1 MKLRQIISVILFNS
15 ILGCASVATPTG
27 GAKDELPPE
36 LLSANPTTGQKNFK
50 GNQLQMTFSE
60 AIKLKDPKEEILI
73 TPSPGSNTTFTIKK
87 DKLIIEPEK
96 AWEENTTYSLNFRD
110 GVQDLTEGNP
120 AENLRIAFSTGPD
133 IDSLSISGQVAF
145 TFSEKIPE
153 KITVALYQSDTTDIF
168 TQAPTYFTKTDKEGQ
183 FSIQNLK
190 SGKYYV
196 YAFDD
201 KNKNLKIESKNEKF
215 GFLAKPIEL
224 ESNQDSLT
232 IYLIGV
238 DTKQPTLTS
247 IRHTTQTT
255 LVRLNKNPDSLHIT
269 LADIS
274 KGLATF
280 GDKPSELIFYHA
292 FKEKDSLEVNLFL
305 KDSVEQ
311 TLDTTFYLKHSET
324 KVAKESF
331 TTKEQLDI
339 YNPVTKIFTYQLSFN
354 KPLASLNLDS
364 IYIRLDSTS
373 VIKIEQT
380 DLKIDTLFHLLT
392 LNKKIEQ
399 PSPDPEANKKKKKN
413 PFLRFGKGA
422 IISYELDSIKTIVK
436 EITFLR
442 EEDTGSVA
450 IKVETEE
457 KNYLVQLLSRDDK
470 LIQQLRNP
478 KEISFKFLKPLEYK
492 LRVIIDTNGNGK
504 WDAGSF
510 TKGIEPERIFF
521 YKSEEGKYSFP
532 IRANWEVGPLGIKF

>member
-269 LADIS
+269 LTDIS
-274 KGLATF
+274 KGLATY

-292 FKEKDSLEVNLFL
+292 FKEKDSLKVNLFL

>member
-232 IYLIGV
+232 IYLISV

-292 FKEKDSLEVNLFL
+292 FKEKDSLKVNLFL

-510 TKGIEPERIFF
+510 TKGIEPEKIFF

>member
-269 LADIS
+269 LTDIS

-292 FKEKDSLEVNLFL
+292 FKEKDSLKVNLFL

-457 KNYLVQLLSRDDK
+457 RNYLVQLLSRDDK

-510 TKGIEPERIFF
+510 TKGIEPEKIFF

>member
-292 FKEKDSLEVNLFL
+292 FKEKDSLKVNLFL

-510 TKGIEPERIFF
+510 TKGIEPEKIFF

>member
-269 LADIS
+269 LTDIS

-292 FKEKDSLEVNLFL
+292 FKEKDSLKVNLFL

-510 TKGIEPERIFF
+510 TKGIEPEKIFF

>member
-36 LLSANPTTGQKNFK
+36 LLSANPATGQKNFK

-269 LADIS
+269 LTDIS

-292 FKEKDSLEVNLFL
+292 FKEKDSLKVNLFL

-510 TKGIEPERIFF
+510 TKGIEPEKIFF

>member
-292 FKEKDSLEVNLFL
+292 FKEKDSLKVNLFL